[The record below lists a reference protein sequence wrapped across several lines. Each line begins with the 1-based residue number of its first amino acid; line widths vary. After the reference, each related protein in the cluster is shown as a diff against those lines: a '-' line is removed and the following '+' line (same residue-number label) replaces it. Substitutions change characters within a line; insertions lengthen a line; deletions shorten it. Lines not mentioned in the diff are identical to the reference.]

1 MNRSCFASSSLA
13 LLATLALAGC
23 GGDDNK
29 GPSNPSP
36 SPTATP
42 TPTPTPA
49 TLRFDFAADGA
60 NWTAGF
66 ADYGQAQAG
75 LINFVSGVRQLPA
88 PLADR
93 TGYFLGGNNRS
104 DDLAMFIY
112 RPIEGLDP
120 ARSYRV
126 ESRVTIASN
135 VPPGCIGIGG
145 SPGESV
151 FIKAGAAPR
160 TPEVALNASGL
171 FEVNVNKG
179 QQAQSGSE
187 AVVIGDFAAAGAS
200 ACSNGT
206 YVTEVLAPAANSPV
220 VQPDGAG
227 RLWLF
232 LTTDS
237 GFEGRT
243 EIYFLNAEFTLVPR

>member
-1 MNRSCFASSSLA
+1 MNRSCLASSSLA
-13 LLATLALAGC
+13 VLATLALAGC

-29 GPSNPSP
+29 GPPSPSP

-42 TPTPTPA
+42 NPTPTPT

-60 NWTAGF
+60 NWTAGI
-66 ADYGQAQAG
+66 ADYGPPQAE
-75 LINFVSGVRQLPA
+75 LIDFASDVRQLPA

-112 RPIEGLDP
+112 RPVEGLDP

-126 ESRVTIASN
+126 EARATIASN
-135 VPPGCIGIGG
+135 VPPDCIGIGG

-151 FIKAGAAPR
+151 YIKAGAVPR

-171 FEVNVNKG
+171 FEVNVDKG

-187 AVVIGDFAAAGAS
+187 AVVIGDFAAVGAGD
-200 ACSNGT
+200 CSNGT
-206 YVTEVLAPAANSPV
+206 YVIEVLAPAPNSPV
-220 VQPDGAG
+220 VKPDSAG

-243 EIYFLNAEFTLVPR
+243 EIYFLDAEFTLVRQ